1 MPRRTTRWER
11 ATRCSACAITSS
23 GSPKRLNR
31 PIIVIVDDLDR
42 CNAKFV
48 TELVRGMQTILASPR
63 VVYVLL
69 GDRDWI
75 ERAFAEVNKEM
86 KAIDVGAEHS
96 FGGRFVEKAIQL
108 SMVLPAMTGD
118 VREGYVEFLLTG
130 KHRMADPAAAPETPA
145 SRRPRVRSRQCPE
158 ECPRHCNAGGPGVC

>member
-1 MPRRTTRWER
+1 MGAGDPLQRMRNHFLRLT
-11 ATRCSACAITSS
+11 
-23 GSPKRLNR
+23 KRLNR

-75 ERAFAEVNKEM
+75 EQAFAEVNKEM

-108 SMVLPAMTGD
+108 SMVLPAMTGE

-130 KHRMADPAAAPETPA
+130 KHRMADPAAANQRCWPQSHPSLISTV
-145 SRRPRVRSRQCPE
+145 S
-158 ECPRHCNAGGPGVC
+158 